1 MSEQNGTKDDDE
13 DHHEHSLY
21 MLVLLVLVFFAMG
34 LVGLLICH
42 VLKKKGYR
50 CRTFRDELECDNK
63 ESLTPMEDD
72 EDEELN
78 EDTVEKIVKC
88 IIQNEANV
96 EVLKEM
102 LGEGDADLQLPVPVP
117 SGLCPHRMSQDGGL
131 PHHHTVHLGSTQA
144 PCIHCS
150 KKKRH
155 SLHRQGRSKEGKGK
169 MHPGETTVFS
179 VGRFH
184 VTHIG
189 KKPAS
194 HESQEESLSDNK
206 QNLSFTDA
214 GQEICSNEKPHCAG
228 SQNGIVQVDALQ
240 QETFQQADSQSQKGL
255 KEDCADESTQGNNFL
270 NMTTNPDDL
279 MNRPDRKECSKVSSL
294 QQAGLPGTAKSCT
307 SETNCSVG
315 PRRPWSEDLEKIKR
329 LDEKSGTTEEE
340 DIPRGANEVS
350 ENNGDQVLQ
359 TGSGVRLDIS
369 GYGVNSAS
377 SIALQDQSSVPQD
390 SGVSV

>member
-1 MSEQNGTKDDDE
+1 
-13 DHHEHSLY
+13 
-21 MLVLLVLVFFAMG
+21 
-34 LVGLLICH
+34 
-42 VLKKKGYR
+42 
-50 CRTFRDELECDNK
+50 
-63 ESLTPMEDD
+63 MEVVN

-102 LGEGDADLQLPVPVP
+102 LREGDADLPLPVPVP
-117 SGLCPHRMSQDGGL
+117 SGLCPHRRSQDGGL

-150 KKKRH
+150 TKKRH

-179 VGRFH
+179 VGRWVSHITEQKEFH

-189 KKPAS
+189 KKSAS
-194 HESQEESLSDNK
+194 HDSQEESLSDNK
-206 QNLSFTDA
+206 QNLSSTDA
-214 GQEICSNEKPHCAG
+214 GQDICSNE
-228 SQNGIVQVDALQ
+228 NGIVQVDGLQ

-255 KEDCADESTQGNNFL
+255 KEDRADESTQGNNFL
-270 NMTTNPDDL
+270 NMTANPDDL
-279 MNRPDRKECSKVSSL
+279 MNRPERKECSKVSSL
-294 QQAGLPGTAKSCT
+294 QQAGLPGAAKSCT
-307 SETNCSVG
+307 FETDCSVR

-350 ENNGDQVLQ
+350 ENNGNQVLQ
-359 TGSGVRLDIS
+359 TGPGVRLDIS
-369 GYGVNSAS
+369 GYEANSAS
-377 SIALQDQSSVPQD
+377 SIALQ
-390 SGVSV
+390 